1 MVLRIGELL
10 VAQGVLDESQV
21 EQVLEVQR
29 SVPEPFGSICERLFG
44 ISPRTIE
51 GAWSEQYARLS
62 RVWSRADLDFD
73 PTVCDLVSARQ
84 AWQFRVVP
92 IRFDDGALML
102 ATTKRHLARALR
114 FATNVIRYPAIFVI
128 LEKDDLAAELQGRYP
143 MRGMDATFVDG
154 DRLETASW
162 LRNHG

>member
-21 EQVLEVQR
+21 AQVLEVQR
-29 SVPEPFGSICERLFG
+29 KVPEPFVAICERLFG

-51 GAWSEQYARLS
+51 GVWSEQYARLS
-62 RVWSRADLDFD
+62 RVWSRSDLDFD
-73 PTVCDLVSARQ
+73 PTVSDLVSPRQ

-102 ATTKRHLARALR
+102 ATTKRQLARALR

-128 LEKDDLAAELQGRYP
+128 LEADDLAAELQSRYP
-143 MRGMDATFVDG
+143 MRGMDAKFVDG
-154 DRLETASW
+154 DRLETAMW
-162 LRNHG
+162 LRHGA

>member
-10 VAQGVLDESQV
+10 VAQGVLDETQV
-21 EQVLEVQR
+21 AQVLEIQR
-29 SVPEPFGSICERLFG
+29 NVPEPFGAICERLFG

-51 GAWSEQYARLS
+51 GVWSEQYARLS
-62 RVWSRADLDFD
+62 RVWSRSDLEFD
-73 PTVCDLVSARQ
+73 PNVADLVSPRQ

-114 FATNVIRYPAIFVI
+114 FATNVIRYPAMFVV
-128 LEKDDLAAELQGRYP
+128 LDADDLAAELSSRYP
-143 MRGMDATFVDG
+143 IKGLDASFVDG
-154 DRLETASW
+154 DRLETTSW
-162 LRNHG
+162 LRHGA

>member
-21 EQVLEVQR
+21 ERVLEIQR
-29 SVPEPFGSICERLFG
+29 GAPEPFGAICERLFG

-62 RVWSRADLDFD
+62 RVWSRNDLAFD
-73 PTVCDLVSARQ
+73 PAVSDLVTARQ

-102 ATTKRHLARALR
+102 ATTKRHLPRALR
-114 FATNVIRYPAIFVI
+114 FATNVIRYPAFFVI
-128 LEKDDLAAELQGRYP
+128 LERDDLAAELTERYP
-143 MRGMDATFVDG
+143 MRGMDASFVDA
-154 DRLETASW
+154 DRLETTTW
-162 LRNHG
+162 LRHHG

>member
-21 EQVLEVQR
+21 EQVLEIQR
-29 SVPEPFGSICERLFG
+29 KVPEPFGSICERLFG
-44 ISPRTIE
+44 VSPRTIE
-51 GAWSEQYARLS
+51 GVWSEQYARLS
-62 RVWSRADLDFD
+62 RVWSRSDLDFD
-73 PTVCDLVSARQ
+73 PTVSDLVSSRQ

-128 LEKDDLAAELQGRYP
+128 LESEDLASELLDRYP
-143 MRGMDATFVDG
+143 MRGMDAKFVDG
-154 DRLETASW
+154 DRLETAMW
-162 LRNHG
+162 LRHAT